1 VTIESDKSSTPQ
13 PERPSPDS
21 NPSGPAL
28 TRRRAFLSALERKL
42 PSRVRLQLI
51 ARQGLP
57 EIRSMDKEENEKG
70 HLPDG
75 EHIEVHCLWVVECYP
90 PSKVGGLIAGLRE
103 LGLDQAR
110 FGMEQGGAVEWVIKS
125 RGSGFAGGWRNLGFF
140 TRPRTP
146 MFGADRVLT
155 ELPAF
160 AEFASGSLYA
170 LSPSLT
176 GLVVRFVLTDALGHE
191 IDGALN
197 RNYRTEIRSAGASAI
212 TYDGPDQQR
221 RSSVDDCLRDARGQG
236 AAWVRKHVP
245 GFFAAETGGD
255 HPTCTFLTTEILRPF
270 AEEKPHDWGT
280 YAGVLGLDRDHE
292 AWDLQSY
299 PGLSIHVPE
308 RDIADR
314 HWLIAGRRGT
324 FFNDDMQGAYG
335 GPSGRGWS
343 NRLQHGV
350 DELVA
355 VLGARTVLRDFH
367 SATAAAPD
375 AASVTANGS
384 RRRRKLL
391 ELLPEAVSV
400 LTEDIEPVAA
410 ELAIERD
417 VKHLVRDLS
426 AVVPGPEN
434 IYRLFKVPRAAGG
447 QRQRSVLSRVRALV
461 HRSRA
466 GDQSRVAAQ
475 PPIPSLAEIVGE
487 EIQVSADRLLRGAT
501 RTRNA
506 LATTAALSSALETLR
521 LDRRLFRMSLILG
534 VIAALAALPTLAV
547 LFSLLLRAAGIDAP
561 DLGPPPTPSPSA

>member
-1 VTIESDKSSTPQ
+1 
-13 PERPSPDS
+13 
-21 NPSGPAL
+21 
-28 TRRRAFLSALERKL
+28 
-42 PSRVRLQLI
+42 
-51 ARQGLP
+51 
-57 EIRSMDKEENEKG
+57 
-70 HLPDG
+70 
-75 EHIEVHCLWVVECYP
+75 
-90 PSKVGGLIAGLRE
+90 
-103 LGLDQAR
+103 
-110 FGMEQGGAVEWVIKS
+110 
-125 RGSGFAGGWRNLGFF
+125 
-140 TRPRTP
+140 

-155 ELPAF
+155 ELPAV

-176 GLVVRFVLTDALGHE
+176 GLVVRFVLTDAVGHE
-191 IDGALN
+191 IDRALN
-197 RNYRTEIRSAGASAI
+197 RNYRTEIRSTSASAI
-212 TYDGPDQQR
+212 SYDGPDQQR
-221 RSSVDDCLRDARGQG
+221 RNSVDDCLRDTRGQC
-236 AAWVRKHVP
+236 AAWVRTHVP
-245 GFFAAETGGD
+245 GFFADATGSD
-255 HPTCTFLTTEILRPF
+255 HPTCTFLTTQILRPF
-270 AEEKPHDWGT
+270 AQEKPRHWGT

-292 AWDLQSY
+292 AWDLESY

-308 RDIADR
+308 RDVADR

-367 SATAAAPD
+367 SATAAARD

-417 VKHLVRDLS
+417 VKHLVRDLN

-434 IYRLFKVPRAAGG
+434 IYRLFNAPRATVAE
-447 QRQRSVLSRVRALV
+447 RPRSVLSRLRALV
-461 HRSRA
+461 FRLRA
-466 GDQSRVAAQ
+466 SNQSRVAAQ
-475 PPIPSLAEIVGE
+475 PPIPSLADIVGE
-487 EIQVSADRLLRGAT
+487 EIQVSADRLLQGAT

-506 LATTAALSSALETLR
+506 LATTATISSALETLR
-521 LDRRLFRMSLILG
+521 LDRRLFRLTVILG
-534 VIAALAALPTLAV
+534 AIAALAALPTIAQIGGV
-547 LFSLLLRAAGIDAP
+547 VLRAMGIDPP
-561 DLGPPPTPSPSA
+561 DLGPTPVPSP